1 MGTTPLSTLTA
12 RELID
17 LLTATEEQIRRLRDG
32 SGSRAESPA
41 RCGTSF
47 ANSTKSSA
55 SCAADAATIPE
66 TSLPI

>member
-32 SGSRAESPA
+32 SAAGLSPDPPSEVVP
-41 RCGTSF
+41 CG
-47 ANSTKSSA
+47 A
-55 SCAADAATIPE
+55 
-66 TSLPI
+66 L